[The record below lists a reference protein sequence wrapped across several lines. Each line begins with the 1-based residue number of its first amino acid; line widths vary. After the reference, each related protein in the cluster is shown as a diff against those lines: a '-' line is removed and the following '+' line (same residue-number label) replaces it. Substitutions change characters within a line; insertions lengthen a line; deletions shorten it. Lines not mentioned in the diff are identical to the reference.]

1 MTNLSSLTLLHH
13 VVPKECYFVSVKH
26 KISIA
31 RRNKQ
36 FIPYI
41 ACWILTG
48 GWVNND
54 RIGVS
59 YSFRVGEH
67 WAALQ
72 WLKHFCEP
80 LNNKSN
86 KVGLHD

>member
-1 MTNLSSLTLLHH
+1 MTNLSLLTLLHH

-36 FIPYI
+36 LIPYI

-48 GWVNND
+48 G
-54 RIGVS
+54 
-59 YSFRVGEH
+59 
-67 WAALQ
+67 
-72 WLKHFCEP
+72 
-80 LNNKSN
+80 
-86 KVGLHD
+86 